1 MDFAKMPAQG
11 TQQLSCHR
19 IHLYLSHSWLYA
31 EHGTTLSLWI
41 FEERWQKNSVLLKFF
56 NYSLPSDDPIH
67 YESSI
72 ARCHVVVIPTGMY
85 ADHRQ
90 WIQLEIDGAIHYSKP
105 ILGVNPWGQQRS
117 HSVVSNEA
125 AMMVYW
131 TPESVLDGIWELF
144 DRRNQWVRK
153 GQHSRS
159 NWFAGCKSGS
169 NARSDIHSAL
179 FAESSLTSLSTLLST
194 LRLPGNQLA
203 VKVLAC
209 CSSRP
214 RKGRERGK
222 Q

>member
-1 MDFAKMPAQG
+1 MCCPLGISRRRVCLQRSIRLTSDSSFRESQHQHTLCSVYRGVANLDFAKMPAQG

-144 DRRNQWVRK
+144 D
-153 GQHSRS
+153 
-159 NWFAGCKSGS
+159 
-169 NARSDIHSAL
+169 
-179 FAESSLTSLSTLLST
+179 
-194 LRLPGNQLA
+194 
-203 VKVLAC
+203 
-209 CSSRP
+209 
-214 RKGRERGK
+214 
-222 Q
+222 